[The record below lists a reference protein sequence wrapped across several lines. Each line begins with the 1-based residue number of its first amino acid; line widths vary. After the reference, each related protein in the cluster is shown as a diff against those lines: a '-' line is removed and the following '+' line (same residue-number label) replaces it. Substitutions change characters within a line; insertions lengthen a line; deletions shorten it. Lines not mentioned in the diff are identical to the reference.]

1 MCSIPNPYI
10 GYVLRKRLLD
20 VATVTYLRGG
30 GGGGAWGCSSVVK
43 LLLSMPSGLGFSS
56 STKQKKTKKDEG
68 R

>member
-43 LLLSMPSGLGFSS
+43 LLLSMP
-56 STKQKKTKKDEG
+56 
-68 R
+68 